1 MGELNHPNI
10 VKLYDVLEDEENLY
24 LVLELAEK
32 GQLYSK
38 LLQKGRFDEISAKA
52 IIVDL
57 ISALDYLHSRNPP
70 IIHRDIKP

>member
-1 MGELNHPNI
+1 MGELSHPNI
-10 VKLYDVLEDEENLY
+10 VKLYDVLEDDEHLY

-38 LLQKGRFDEISAKA
+38 LLQKGRFDEISDKA